1 MLWSLTMNNHPP
13 AKTPDIGSI
22 KDSVETL
29 LGQGSQTVDAI
40 RSRVTEV
47 TDDAK
52 GKASAVYDQ
61 VVTFIKAHPGK
72 SVALAFGL
80 GYVAMRIR
88 TSKLFPLA
96 VIGGLG
102 YLAKRGFAQPA
113 TSGTIGPGR
122 SST

>member
-1 MLWSLTMNNHPP
+1 MLWFPIMNNHPP
-13 AKTPDIGSI
+13 AKNPDIGSI

-47 TDDAK
+47 TGGAK
-52 GKASAVYDQ
+52 DQVATVLGKATA
-61 VVTFIKAHPGK
+61 FIQAHPGK

-102 YLAKRGFAQPA
+102 YLVKRNLA
-113 TSGTIGPGR
+113 
-122 SST
+122 